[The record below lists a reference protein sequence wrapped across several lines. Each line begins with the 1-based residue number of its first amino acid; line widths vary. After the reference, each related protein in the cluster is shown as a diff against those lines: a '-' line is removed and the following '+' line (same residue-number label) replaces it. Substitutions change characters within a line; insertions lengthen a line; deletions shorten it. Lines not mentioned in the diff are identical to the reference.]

1 MQPENETGR
10 GRILIVDDDRSQ
22 RELLRETVQKAG
34 YRADTAEDGTSALE
48 LAAHDRYDF
57 ALLDFQMPGLN
68 GIELFTT
75 LHQSQPWLRAVIITA
90 YGSLRT
96 VYPAISAGV
105 ARVLPKPV
113 DVAELLNVMADEINP
128 QDE

>member
-1 MQPENETGR
+1 VQLENKAGR
-10 GRILIVDDDRSQ
+10 ARILIVDDDRSQ
-22 RELLRETVQKAG
+22 RELLRDTVQRAG
-34 YRADTAEDGTSALE
+34 YQADTAEDGASALQ
-48 LAAHDRYDF
+48 LAARDRYDF

-90 YGSLRT
+90 YGSLHT
-96 VYPAISAGV
+96 VYPAVCAGV

-113 DVAELLNVMADEINP
+113 DPAELLSVMDDEIQP
-128 QDE
+128 QRE